1 MRIRPSSAGRLIAC
15 PGSVAAEADFP
26 NTSSI
31 HAATGTAAH
40 SLLEECFN
48 EHLIPSDF
56 IGQTYDVDGFKVTV
70 DENLASKVQTA
81 LDIYDD
87 YSGRYAGLDAEIHL
101 EVPLKFGELVG
112 LPDEQATGTAD
123 CVIIHKDTLYVCD
136 YKNGEGIHVDVV
148 DNAQLKTYSA
158 AALRQFNTDR
168 SIKRVVTVVI
178 QPGMNNIAEAEYTVA
193 EIDDWVMQSLRS
205 AVSDAHNN
213 PWRYAGDHCK
223 FCKAAATCPTLN
235 QRLMDDF
242 ESIPDPRPDSD
253 AKKLGDAMRSIPLF
267 QSWIREVT
275 AACNHRLKDGL
286 PVTGYKLV
294 EGRRGNRK
302 WDNDRDVA
310 DQLESLHLEPE
321 HIYDMSLQSP
331 ARIEKL
337 RKEGLI
343 TQKEWESI
351 QAHVTRAD
359 PKPTIAPETDARPA
373 ITMGASTNDFE
384 ALT

>member
-1 MRIRPSSAGRLIAC
+1 MRIRPSSAARLIAC

-101 EVPLKFGELVG
+101 EVPLKFGALVG

-123 CVIIHKDTLYVCD
+123 CVIIHGDTIYVID
-136 YKNGEGIHVDVV
+136 YKNGEGVYVEVV
-148 DNAQLKTYSA
+148 DNPQLKTYVA
-158 AALRQFNTDR
+158 AALLHFNTDGR
-168 SIKRVVTVVI
+168 IKRVVVVVC
-178 QPGMNNIAEAEYTVA
+178 QPGMGNIAQAEHTVP
-193 EIDDWVMQSLRS
+193 EIDDWVLDVLRP

-213 PWRYAGDHCK
+213 PWRHAGDHCK

-253 AKKLGDAMRSIPLF
+253 AKKAGGRDAL
-267 QSWIREVT
+267 
-275 AACNHRLKDGL
+275 N
-286 PVTGYKLV
+286 
-294 EGRRGNRK
+294 
-302 WDNDRDVA
+302 
-310 DQLESLHLEPE
+310 
-321 HIYDMSLQSP
+321 
-331 ARIEKL
+331 
-337 RKEGLI
+337 
-343 TQKEWESI
+343 
-351 QAHVTRAD
+351 
-359 PKPTIAPETDARPA
+359 PTIPSMD
-373 ITMGASTNDFE
+373 S
-384 ALT
+384 